1 MRFESTSCV
10 ILAIIVAVCNSDP
23 EPQHYG
29 SGRYNY
35 EGVVISPPDYPF
47 IRYPDTAAPNPDPD
61 LDSRTLFLSLFS
73 SYLSSRASTIT
84 TTSTI
89 LSTATAAP
97 VTTTSTSIS
106 TSTIFTSTTTSTSTS
121 TISTSTSTSIVRTT
135 RTFTFPTTVSTTSVS
150 TVTTTSITTSTT
162 RVASKRRSL
171 GGPEQIRSSF
181 ADLDDRFPIASPAES
196 TEQKSSDDSLDSIR
210 QSRQTDEEV
219 EPIGDSYSL
228 NEALNIEHTLS
239 GSIRPGTLRN
249 TYLVSSSTVPFTTT
263 NAV

>member
-73 SYLSSRASTIT
+73 SYLSSLSPDIT
-84 TTSTI
+84 TTTTI
-89 LSTATAAP
+89 TSITTAAP
-97 VTTTSTSIS
+97 LTTTTSTSSTTTTNRIS
-106 TSTIFTSTTTSTSTS
+106 TSTDTSTTETTITIISTSTSISDSTTTFTAFTSTSTS
-121 TISTSTSTSIVRTT
+121 TTEILY
-135 RTFTFPTTVSTTSVS
+135 TTVSTSL
-150 TVTTTSITTSTT
+150 T
-162 RVASKRRSL
+162 RKRRSL

>member
-84 TTSTI
+84 TTSTTT
-89 LSTATAAP
+89 SFTTVAP
-97 VTTTSTSIS
+97 LTTTSTSTSGTTTS
-106 TSTIFTSTTTSTSTS
+106 TSFITSTATSTTTSTSTS
-121 TISTSTSTSIVRTT
+121 TTTSTAISTSISTSFLNTITSTFV
-135 RTFTFPTTVSTTSVS
+135 TTVP
-150 TVTTTSITTSTT
+150 
-162 RVASKRRSL
+162 RKRRSL
-171 GGPEQIRSSF
+171 GGPVRRSF
-181 ADLDDRFPIASPAES
+181 ADLDDRFPIASPTES
-196 TEQKSSDDSLDSIR
+196 TEQKSSEYSLDSIR
-210 QSRQTDEEV
+210 RSRQTDEEV
-219 EPIGDSYSL
+219 EPIGDIYSL
-228 NEALNIEHTLS
+228 NEALNIGHALS
-239 GSIRPGTLRN
+239 GSIRPGTLR
-249 TYLVSSSTVPFTTT
+249 TVYLVSSSTVPFTTAT
-263 NAV
+263 AV

>member
-47 IRYPDTAAPNPDPD
+47 IRYPDTAAPNRVPV
-61 LDSRTLFLSLFS
+61 LESRQPGILTLFSSLFS
-73 SYLSSRASTIT
+73 PPSSTIT
-84 TTSTI
+84 ITSTI
-89 LSTATAAP
+89 TSTTTAGP
-97 VTTTSTSIS
+97 TSTITLYTSTSFS
-106 TSTIFTSTTTSTSTS
+106 TSTATSTTTSTSTG
-121 TISTSTSTSIVRTT
+121 TFTAPAISTSTIT
-135 RTFTFPTTVSTTSVS
+135 STTTSRFATVTF
-150 TVTTTSITTSTT
+150 TVTTSTRFT
-162 RVASKRRSL
+162 KRSL
-171 GGPEQIRSSF
+171 AEQNIRRSF